1 MAVFL
6 NEQVLSA
13 YIKLLTVT
21 EMLLAY
27 TLWTVNMITKKK
39 HKNKTDVGSRLILT
53 PVFSLAK
60 RQDFTIHI
68 HNSGSHKDV

>member
-6 NEQVLSA
+6 NKQVLSA

-27 TLWTVNMITKKK
+27 TLWTVNMITKK
-39 HKNKTDVGSRLILT
+39 NIKTK
-53 PVFSLAK
+53 PM
-60 RQDFTIHI
+60 
-68 HNSGSHKDV
+68 